1 VINGVQAAKP
11 ISFLRTDGY
20 RIDLWTIG
28 DLWNYPLGEEMEF
41 VPNDYSKDWVEFR
54 EVDGLFAAQ
63 VVPVTQVPWKEYE
76 TSGTIVLENKYI
88 ENGDPMIS
96 GKMYLTIMDKGK
108 QLYYLDGVSFRTG
121 SWEEP

>member
-1 VINGVQAAKP
+1 
-11 ISFLRTDGY
+11 
-20 RIDLWTIG
+20 
-28 DLWNYPLGEEMEF
+28 
-41 VPNDYSKDWVEFR
+41 
-54 EVDGLFAAQ
+54 
-63 VVPVTQVPWKEYE
+63 VPWKEYE